1 MSDPDA
7 PFIAALP
14 MYDFPS
20 TAQASDR
27 IWAAMREHLR
37 RDGIAA
43 PERLTRERTVE
54 EIWEAPNLL
63 LGQTCGYPLMRGLQD
78 KLALIATPVYS
89 FDGCKGANHCSFI
102 VVRVDDECDNLADF
116 RGSRAAINGW
126 GSDTGMNLLR
136 AAIAKVAGGKSP
148 FFSAVAVTDAH
159 RQSLE
164 RVANGE
170 ADIAAIDCVSY
181 ALIAAEQPSL
191 VAGVRILEQTPSSPN
206 LPFVA
211 AATLA
216 PEIREAVGKALAAA
230 LADLSLAADRDRLG
244 WIGCKSLT
252 LEDYEAVLD
261 HERQAAALRYPQL
274 A

>member
-1 MSDPDA
+1 MSDADA
-7 PFIAALP
+7 SFIAALP

-20 TAQASDR
+20 TAAASDR
-27 IWAAMREHLR
+27 IWAAMHEHLR
-37 RDGIAA
+37 RAGIAA
-43 PERLTRERTVE
+43 PERLTRERAVE
-54 EIWEAPNLL
+54 ETWEAPNLL
-63 LGQTCGYPLMRGLQD
+63 FGQTCGYPLMRELHD
-78 KLALIATPVYS
+78 KLALIATPVYT
-89 FDGCKGANHCSFI
+89 FDGCEGANHCSFLA
-102 VVRVDDECDNLADF
+102 VRVDDECDNLADF
-116 RGSRAAINGW
+116 RGARTAINGW

-136 AAIAKVAGGKSP
+136 AAIAKVADGKSP
-148 FFSAVAVTDAH
+148 FFSEVAVSGSH

-181 ALIAAEQPSL
+181 ALIAAEQPGL
-191 VAGVRILEQTPSSPN
+191 VAGVRILGQTPSSPN

-216 PEIREAVGKALAAA
+216 PELRAAVGVALAAA
-230 LADLSLAADRDRLG
+230 LADPALAADRDRLG